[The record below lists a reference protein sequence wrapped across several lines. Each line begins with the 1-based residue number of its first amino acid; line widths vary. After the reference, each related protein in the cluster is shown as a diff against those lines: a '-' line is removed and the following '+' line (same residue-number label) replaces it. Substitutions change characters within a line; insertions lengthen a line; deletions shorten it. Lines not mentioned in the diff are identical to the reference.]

1 MKYILIIV
9 LKSNLL
15 ELELKLKEGKYL
27 NMNLIEIKSDP
38 NLISNNTIMEDLL
51 LDCHC
56 ALFFIDISDQKG
68 FESIKNLMDL
78 IDNKFYPDL
87 KKILVEN
94 KSDIEPELPS
104 EDIYKYIN
112 DNPVI
117 DHIKISVKDGKNL
130 EELKLKIYNE
140 INSPNKNITPLDILK
155 KSDIKSDLKNINIEG
170 NMKIITLVLLGN
182 TGVGKTSFMKRY
194 TANDFSQ
201 RFISTIGIN
210 EVCKIIEIKD
220 ENNNIK
226 NYKLKIFDTAGQEKY
241 RSIPRS
247 YYKKAD
253 GILLFYDVNDIETFE
268 AISTWIID
276 IKDELAVENE
286 NKVVIYL
293 VGNKIDFL
301 NNDEEEIGESNEE
314 DKHKPVT
321 KKEKEDLINKLK
333 LPYYEISNQWNLNV
347 DEVSARIV
355 LDVAKIIDNKN
366 EDVGR
371 KTITSNNGKKKK
383 KCCK

>member
-1 MKYILIIV
+1 
-9 LKSNLL
+9 
-15 ELELKLKEGKYL
+15 
-27 NMNLIEIKSDP
+27 MNLIEIKSDP

-112 DNPVI
+112 DNKEI

-140 INSPNKNITPLDILK
+140 INSPNKNITPLDIVK
-155 KSDIKSDLKNINIEG
+155 KSDIKSDLKNLNIEG

-347 DEVSARIV
+347 DEVSARI
-355 LDVAKIIDNKN
+355 IIDMLK
-366 EDVGR
+366 
-371 KTITSNNGKKKK
+371 
-383 KCCK
+383 